1 MQLPWSESNE
11 DVAFTYGT
19 RALHTKALIVIIS
32 FAGVSSPTNDIKVLL
47 ELRSKNIRVTP
58 LTHFSPVSHF
68 HAPLKV
74 EKLYWYAGYDQS
86 QQKKT
91 KNDGML
97 YSFFKLERMHI
108 NLIFLLL
115 TFNMYLS
122 VGDRKK
128 STIQLKCT
136 LKNRVVSL
144 KHVPVTWVK
153 QHIV

>member
-1 MQLPWSESNE
+1 MLAM
-11 DVAFTYGT
+11 V
-19 RALHTKALIVIIS
+19 
-32 FAGVSSPTNDIKVLL
+32 KVN
-47 ELRSKNIRVTP
+47 K
-58 LTHFSPVSHF
+58 
-68 HAPLKV
+68 
-74 EKLYWYAGYDQS
+74 
-86 QQKKT
+86 KKT

-144 KHVPVTWVK
+144 KHVPVT
-153 QHIV
+153 